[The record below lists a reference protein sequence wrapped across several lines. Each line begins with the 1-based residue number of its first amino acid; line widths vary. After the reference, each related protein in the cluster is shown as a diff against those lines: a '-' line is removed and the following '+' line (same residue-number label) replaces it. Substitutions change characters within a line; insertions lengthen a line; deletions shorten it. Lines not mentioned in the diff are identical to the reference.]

1 MICIGSMI
9 CFRHYR
15 SGNKNK
21 KSLESKSTDTVF
33 IHNTDA
39 IYESNSHD
47 NSHFRRQN

>member
-9 CFRHYR
+9 CFHHYR
-15 SGNKNK
+15 GNNNK

-33 IHNTDA
+33 IRNTDA

-47 NSHFRRQN
+47 NSDNL

>member
-1 MICIGSMI
+1 MIRIGSMI

-21 KSLESKSTDTVF
+21 KSLESKSTDTAF
-33 IHNTDA
+33 IRNTDA

-47 NSHFRRQN
+47 NSHFRQQN